1 MNTIKS
7 IIILVL
13 TVCLIHTVYVAKQ
26 LNTIHEKRFDTYS
39 KNVSECIDSL
49 VIVID
54 EYEEVDP
61 KYTRFDTL
69 ISEYPWGKEEC
80 YISYIKQNY
89 EFNHTKQ

>member
-61 KYTRFDTL
+61 KYTRFDT
-69 ISEYPWGKEEC
+69 IIAEYPWGKEEC
-80 YISYIKQNY
+80 YISYIK
-89 EFNHTKQ
+89 